1 LIKKIFG
8 DHAFKY
14 RSKRTQSSS
23 NGGGT
28 SNGGANLFR
37 IHLLEGHLGTKFMSC
52 LSIIIREGSN
62 KGVAETKERYSN
74 TEECCILAIRLSSIL
89 LQVCYHFLQSGP
101 GEIINTITKSTL
113 VKEKLNGLVSM
124 SLIVLNQ
131 AIQIILRNYRHQT
144 NNHNRTNI
152 IENEK
157 KRKSI
162 VLSELIDLNLS
173 KVIVALLAHASASD
187 TILQHNTTTIS
198 ALGVEMKTSSKSTS
212 TFKI

>member
-1 LIKKIFG
+1 MSFSFVHSI
-8 DHAFKY
+8 
-14 RSKRTQSSS
+14 S
-23 NGGGT
+23 NT
-28 SNGGANLFR
+28 AQTVYTNDLFFSV
-37 IHLLEGHLGTKFMSC
+37 IILLHLLLRRF
-52 LSIIIREGSN
+52 LILNRSN
-62 KGVAETKERYSN
+62 KGVAETKERHSN

-113 VKEKLNGLVSM
+113 IKEKLNGLVSM